1 MFKSTAKSLLFILFI
16 SLFASCS
23 PKIGKYDSLL
33 NGIYAKP
40 EVLELHRDSVRF
52 RVEGAI
58 PLELL
63 NKDTKI
69 TLFPEYIYGEGVL
82 RLGEIVPFDG
92 AFTKSLVSAKVY
104 ESYVFPYL
112 PGMEQGTLILK
123 GLVERKKEVYQSP
136 NKKLAEGLETSP
148 LLTRIGQIIPD
159 EPIPTIGI
167 YMEREFTGK
176 NSMET
181 REFFISFQPG
191 SASLSNPVL
200 PLPLRDF
207 LRLGESGKK
216 INKLIVTGLNSPD
229 SRDAIQG
236 LAQKRA
242 EFIEEHLK
250 ETVRLRDLKIETEYR
265 SNDWFDLRLLLG
277 DYVGINPTQKEEVYN
292 ILLNQNDYFSQKAE
306 LQKLPAY
313 RNISRD
319 LFPKLSAAKVSVV
332 LEDTRF
338 DNVEI
343 AASVY
348 ALLQNGK
355 ALDGF
360 NQEHLIFAGQKANR
374 LDEKEAIYLKL
385 TELHPSELA
394 YNNLGVVYLNQA
406 QRELDLREKNVLITK
421 SINMFRQANRVK
433 TTSVSLHNIGR
444 AYLLRGDYF
453 DAYIAISE
461 ASAMEKNETDAFLIY
476 NEGIRGALDII
487 NGDYKLATIRLN
499 RTVENEENLFNRGLA
514 YYLAE
519 DYRMALESFE
529 ESVQKGRETGYGFY
543 GLALVAAYTQ
553 DVEALLENLSKAV
566 ERSEFLRER
575 ALRDINFKPYFD
587 QKEFIE
593 IFRKQT
599 AIEPI

>member
-1 MFKSTAKSLLFILFI
+1 MFKLPTKSLLLVLFVALI
-16 SLFASCS
+16 GSCS

-52 RVEGAI
+52 RIEGAI

-69 TLFPEYIYGEGVL
+69 TLFPEYIYGEGAL
-82 RLGEIVPFDG
+82 RLGEIVPYDG
-92 AFTKSLVSAKVY
+92 AFTKSSVAAKVN

-112 PGMEQGTLILK
+112 PGMEQGTLTLK

-148 LLTRIGQIIPD
+148 LLTRIGQVIPD
-159 EPIPTIGI
+159 EPIPNIGI
-167 YMEREFTGK
+167 YLEREFSSRS
-176 NSMET
+176 SMET
-181 REFFISFQPG
+181 REFYISFQPG
-191 SASLSNPVL
+191 SAVLNNPVL
-200 PLPLRDF
+200 PLSLRDF
-207 LRLGESGKK
+207 LRLGEPGKK
-216 INKLIVTGLNSPD
+216 VDKIIVTGLHSPD
-229 SRDAIQG
+229 SRDNIQG
-236 LAQKRA
+236 LAQKRS
-242 EFIEEHLK
+242 EFIEEQLK
-250 ETVRLRDLKIETEYR
+250 ENGSLKGSTLESEYR
-265 SNDWFDLRLLLG
+265 SNDWFDLRLLLS
-277 DYVGINPTQKEEVYN
+277 DYDGITLAQKEEVYN
-292 ILLNQNDYFSQKAE
+292 ILLNQNDFFSQKAE
-306 LQKLPAY
+306 LQRLPAY

-355 ALDGF
+355 PLDGF
-360 NQEHLIFAGQKANR
+360 NQDHLIFAGQKAKR
-374 LDEKEAIYLKL
+374 LDEKEAIFSKL
-385 TELHPSELA
+385 IELYPSELA

-421 SINMFRQANRVK
+421 SLNMFRQANRIK
-433 TTSVSLHNIGR
+433 TTSVALHNIGR

-453 DAYIAISE
+453 DAYISISE
-461 ASAMEKNETDAFLIY
+461 ASALEKNETDAFLLY

-499 RTVENEENLFNRGLA
+499 RTVENEETLFNRGLA
-514 YYLAE
+514 YFLAE

-543 GLALVAAYTQ
+543 GLALVASYSE
-553 DVEALLENLSKAV
+553 DLESLRENLSKAI

-575 ALRDINFKPYFD
+575 ALLDINFKAYFD
-587 QKEFIE
+587 RKEFIE
-593 IFRKQT
+593 IFR
-599 AIEPI
+599 

>member
-1 MFKSTAKSLLFILFI
+1 MFKLTVKSLLFV
-16 SLFASCS
+16 SLVSFLGSCS

-40 EVLELHRDSVRF
+40 EVLELHRDSIRF
-52 RVEGAI
+52 RIEGAI

-92 AFTKSLVSAKVY
+92 AFTKSLVSAKVDEKY
-104 ESYVFPYL
+104 IFPYL
-112 PGMEQGTLILK
+112 PGMEQGTLVLK
-123 GLVERKKEVYQSP
+123 GMVERKKEVYQSP
-136 NKKLAEGLETSP
+136 SKKLADGLETSP
-148 LLTRIGQIIPD
+148 LLTRIGQVIPD
-159 EPIPTIGI
+159 EPIPNIGI
-167 YMEREFTGK
+167 YLEKEFTGK
-176 NSMET
+176 NPVET
-181 REFFISFQPG
+181 KEFYIPFEPG
-191 SASLSNPVL
+191 SASLNSPVL
-200 PLPLRDF
+200 PLSLRDF

-229 SRDAIQG
+229 ARDNVQG

-242 EFIEEHLK
+242 EFIEGQLK
-250 ETVRLRDLKIETEYR
+250 ENRGFREFNIETEYR
-265 SNDWFDLRLLLG
+265 SNDWFDFRLLLS
-277 DYVGINPTQKEEVYN
+277 DYGGINPAQKEEVYN
-292 ILLNQNDYFSQKAE
+292 ILLNENDYFSQKAE
-306 LQKLPAY
+306 LQKLSVY

-319 LFPKLSAAKVSVV
+319 IFPKLSAAKVSVV

-338 DNVEI
+338 DNIEI

-348 ALLQNGK
+348 ALLHDGK
-355 ALDGF
+355 PLDGF
-360 NQEHLIFAGQKANR
+360 NQDHLIFAGQNAKR
-374 LDEKEAIYLKL
+374 LDEKEAIFQKL
-385 TELHPSELA
+385 SELHPSELA

-421 SINMFRQANRVK
+421 SINMFRQANRIK
-433 TTSVSLHNIGR
+433 TTSISLHNIGR

-519 DYRMALESFE
+519 DYRLALESFE

-543 GLALVAAYTQ
+543 GLALVASNSEN
-553 DVEALLENLSKAV
+553 VESLVENLSKAI
-566 ERSEFLRER
+566 ERSEFLKER

-587 QKEFIE
+587 RKEFIE
-593 IFRKQT
+593 IFR
-599 AIEPI
+599 